1 MKILRAT
8 TKVATNGGS
17 VVQEADSDSAY
28 GVKARKYDLE
38 DRMLEY
44 AADVIRFTDVMTKS
58 DAGRHVAG
66 QLLRSG
72 TSPLAH
78 QGEAQAAESSK
89 DFIHK
94 MKVALKELRE
104 SCRWLKL
111 ALRVPLTRD
120 VSRGH
125 KLLAETDELIRI
137 FFASIR
143 TAKGNST
150 RSQSPRP

>member
-1 MKILRAT
+1 MNRQTREA
-8 TKVATNGGS
+8 AG
-17 VVQEADSDSAY
+17 VVGDGD
-28 GVKARKYDLE
+28 GRKKYDLE
-38 DRMLEY
+38 DRLLDY
-44 AADVIRFTDVMTKS
+44 AAEVIRFTEGMMKT

-72 TSPLAH
+72 TAPLAH

-111 ALRVPLTRD
+111 ARRVPLTKD
-120 VSRGH
+120 TEH
-125 KLLAETDELIRI
+125 ANALLAETDELIRI
-137 FFASIR
+137 FVASVR
-143 TAKGNST
+143 TARQNAFKS
-150 RSQSPRP
+150 RE